1 LITLKQFF
9 MGRDATYASELTDE
23 IRANAALTVERV
35 NKLLAIAATDG
46 VFPAVKDDSEVASGW
61 RPFSVNDKT
70 ANAAKGTSNHIT
82 GKACDVRDTKARD
95 LARWCLRNLHVLADL
110 GLYMENPM
118 WTPTWVHVQ
127 TVPPHSEK
135 RVYVPSENPPL
146 AAALPEQEQRAFA

>member
-1 LITLKQFF
+1 MITLKQFW
-9 MGRDATYASELTDE
+9 MGRDATHASELTDE
-23 IRANAALTVERV
+23 IRANANVTVERV

-61 RPFSVNDKT
+61 RPLSVNDKT
-70 ANAAKGTSNHIT
+70 ANAAKGTSNHIV

-95 LARWCLRNLHVLADL
+95 LARWCLRNLRVLEDL
-110 GLYMENPM
+110 GLWAENPR

-127 TVPPHSEK
+127 TVPPHSER

-146 AAALPEQEQRAFA
+146 AEALPEQEPHAFA